1 MWSELKTLFWLQW
14 KLTRSMFRSR
24 RTGDQLRIVGLLRRL
39 LTFMVTLPML
49 AGMSVGLAAALIL
62 LSPVAA
68 YELAMAVNVFMF
80 FIWLVLP
87 ASYNSQM
94 VERFE
99 MSRLFPHPIRFRTI
113 VVGST
118 LISMLT
124 MTGMWTV
131 PLLLSQVI
139 GLAWHQPLALPL
151 ILLGALPTFA
161 LLVLTG
167 RIMDDFFDL
176 VAGDRRLRAL
186 VLALLSLPFIV
197 CWLGQYAFQYAADDF
212 NRLPQFIQIP
222 GLEELAQLDE
232 PNSLGEFRSN
242 VSRVLEVLRISRLLV
257 WLPPGWSTSGM
268 GLAVTGAWGRAMLFL
283 AGSTAFAALLLWAH
297 ARITRR
303 LMEGAALGIG
313 AERVRSRRLRLRLP
327 GPPAFWALFHKDW
340 LYLRRSPL
348 PRRLIFSALISTVAM
363 LFPMRGLSQGGASPK
378 VQEALPLIVSAFMI
392 TMISMVINVGMTA
405 NYFGSTDREGFATL
419 AFSAQD
425 RRHAILS
432 ANLAVTLFASAL
444 WLVLLLGISLL
455 SRVWIA
461 LPLGLYLALC
471 MQIGG
476 MPAYNLAAI
485 IGPYRAQ
492 LKYTRG
498 RQRSNMWGMLAWAIS
513 APPVLVLIVLPYIF
527 WRPGLALTLPLG
539 MIYSVGLYALT
550 LKPLARLLQRR
561 EHDVLEAVTTQ
572 E

>member
-1 MWSELKTLFWLQW
+1 
-14 KLTRSMFRSR
+14 
-24 RTGDQLRIVGLLRRL
+24 LRIVGLLRRL
-39 LTFMVTLPML
+39 LTFTVTLPML

-151 ILLGALPTFA
+151 ILLGTLPTFA

-197 CWLGQYAFQYAADDF
+197 CWLGQYAFQYATDDF

-257 WLPPGWSTSGM
+257 WLPPGWSTAGM

-283 AGSTAFAALLLWAH
+283 AGSTAFVAMLLWAH
-297 ARITRR
+297 ARITRQ

-340 LYLRRSPL
+340 LYLRRSPI

-363 LFPMRGLSQGGASPK
+363 LFPMRGLSQGGASAQ

-392 TMISMVINVGMTA
+392 TMLSLVVNVGMTA

-485 IGPYRAQ
+485 IGPYRTQ
-492 LKYTRG
+492 LKFTRG

-513 APPVLVLIVLPYIF
+513 APPVLALIVLPYIF

-539 MIYSVGLYALT
+539 LIYSVGLYALT

-561 EHDVLEAVTTQ
+561 EYDVLEAVTTQ

>member
-131 PLLLSQVI
+131 PVLLSQVI

-151 ILLGALPTFA
+151 ILVGALPTFA

-212 NRLPQFIQIP
+212 NRLPQFIQIS
-222 GLEELAQLDE
+222 GLEELAQLDK
-232 PNSLGEFRSN
+232 PNSLGEFRSKT
-242 VSRVLEVLRISRLLV
+242 SRVLEVLRISRLLV
-257 WLPPGWSTSGM
+257 WLPPGWSTAGM

-283 AGSTAFAALLLWAH
+283 AGSTAFVALLLWAH

-303 LMEGAALGIG
+303 LMQGAALGIG

-340 LYLRRSPL
+340 LYLWRGPL

-363 LFPMRGLSQGGASPK
+363 LFPMRSLSQGGASPK

-492 LKYTRG
+492 LKFTRG